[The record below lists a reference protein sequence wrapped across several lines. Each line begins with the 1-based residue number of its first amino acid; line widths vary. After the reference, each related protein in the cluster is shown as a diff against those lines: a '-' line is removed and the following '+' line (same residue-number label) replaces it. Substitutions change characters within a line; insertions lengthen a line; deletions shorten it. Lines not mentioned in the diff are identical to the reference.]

1 MTDRELLDSIAK
13 GMTEIKGRL
22 GNVENGLS
30 NVESRFDNLEGR
42 LDNVDNRFD
51 NLEGRLDNVDNR
63 LNNVESQLSETN
75 QIVKALMHRTEELD
89 AKYDNLL
96 NVTATRDSVVRLEIK
111 IDKILATQITQGE
124 SINILAIRQL
134 QVEADIAALKKAE

>member
-13 GMTEIKGRL
+13 GITEIKGRL

-30 NVESRFDNLEGR
+30 NVESRFNNLEGR
-42 LDNVDNRFD
+42 LDK
-51 NLEGRLDNVDNR
+51 VDNR

-75 QIVKALMHRTEELD
+75 QIVKALMQRTEELD

-96 NVTATRDSVVRLEIK
+96 NVTATRDSVERLETK

-124 SINILAIRQL
+124 SINILAMRQL